1 MLIKTKAIVLK
12 AIKYGDSSLIVHV
25 FTEAIGLR
33 TYIVNGV
40 RKPKST
46 MPSAIFQVGNAINLI
61 AYEKNDAKLQR
72 IKEVSLDLVYQ
83 NIPFDIRKGASAM
96 LIMEI
101 VGKCVQEVEPN
112 ERLFRFLYEILAF
125 LDETTSSIHN
135 FHLFFMLHFCAFLGF
150 SPNGRFFES
159 AVFDL
164 KEGNFIAPSNF
175 SNTAINTAQSN
186 FLFLLLQSTL
196 LDFHKIQRSRTDR
209 DELFLSLELFY
220 MQHVENLRPFESYR
234 IWKEM
239 LQ

>member
-1 MLIKTKAIVLK
+1 MLIETKAIVLK

-33 TYIVNGV
+33 SYMVNGV
-40 RKPKST
+40 RKPKAT
-46 MPSAIFQVGNAINLI
+46 IPAAIFQVGNAVTLI

-72 IKEVSLDLVYQ
+72 IKEVSLDLIYQ

-112 ERLFRFLYEILAF
+112 QRLFRFLYETLIF
-125 LDETTSSIHN
+125 LDQTPTNIHN
-135 FHLFFMLHFCAFLGF
+135 FHLHFMLHFSAFLGF
-150 SPNGRFFES
+150 SPSGQFFEG

-164 KEGNFIAPSNF
+164 KEGNFNTPANE
-175 SNTAINTAQSN
+175 SNTTLTNAQSN
-186 FLFLLLQSTL
+186 FLFQLLQSTL
-196 LDFHKIQRSRTDR
+196 VDMHKIQRNRSER
-209 DELFLSLELFY
+209 DELFLSLEKFY
-220 MQHVENLRPFESYR
+220 SLHIENLRPFESYR